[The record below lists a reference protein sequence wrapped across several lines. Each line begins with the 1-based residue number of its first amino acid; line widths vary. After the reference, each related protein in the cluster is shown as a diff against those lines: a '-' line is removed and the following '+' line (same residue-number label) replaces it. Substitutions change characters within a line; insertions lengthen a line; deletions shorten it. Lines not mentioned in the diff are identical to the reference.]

1 MYGETKRDIQCT
13 EFELLMAEALDGLLP
28 ADRRIAFDAHA
39 AACSVCGPLLA
50 EAQTGLHWLKSLDEV
65 EPPPHLANRIMA
77 ATAGSLSPSAVPAPA
92 PGWTRT
98 VRDWFAP
105 VFATVRQ
112 PRFAMSFG
120 MAFFSISLLLNA
132 AGVRL
137 SGLRYAD
144 LRPSTVVRGFYETK
158 GKIVSYYENIR
169 WVYELET
176 RVRELK
182 KATTP
187 PENAPQGQPKDRKD
201 NTRGEPDRN
210 RYRNYSRDEAQPL
223 LALYREPAPLAATW
237 RES

>member
-1 MYGETKRDIQCT
+1 MNGETKRDMQCT
-13 EFELLMAEALDGLLP
+13 EFELLMSEALDGLLA

-39 AACSVCGPLLA
+39 AACPVCGPLLA
-50 EAQTGLHWLKSLDEV
+50 EAQAGLHWLKSLDEV
-65 EPPPHLANRIMA
+65 EPPPHLVNRIMA
-77 ATAGSLSPSAVPAPA
+77 ATAGAPSASAVTKPA
-92 PGWTRT
+92 PGWIKM

-132 AGVRL
+132 AGIRL
-137 SGLRYAD
+137 SGLRYVD
-144 LRPSTVVRGFYETK
+144 LRPSAVVRGFYETK
-158 GKIVSYYENIR
+158 GRIVSYYENIR

-182 KATTP
+182 KTTTP
-187 PENAPQGQPKDRKD
+187 AESAPQSPPKDRKD

-210 RYRNYSRDEAQPL
+210 RYRNYSRDEAQPV
-223 LALYREPAPLAATW
+223 LAVHHVPIGLAAMW